1 MAKQL
6 SLSFDEEWWVKVSI
20 SLSDEQ
26 KAQAVTVLKE
36 MLVAAFETTRTGGIR
51 NGERRD
57 SK

>member
-6 SLSFDEEWWVKVSI
+6 SLGFDEEWWVKVSI

-26 KAQAVTVLKE
+26 KARTLAVLKE
-36 MLVAAFETTRTGGIR
+36 MLVAAFETTRTGGMA